1 LPQENLPEYSAQMQ
15 DDLDWNDLRYV
26 LVLSRT
32 RRLARAAQQLRVNE
46 TTVARRVARIER
58 MLGSQLFVR
67 VNGVLLVTD
76 IGQTVVQRAEK
87 MEADVGEI
95 RNVATGADTKAA
107 GAVRLTAIPMLL
119 NRIFVPALPGLV
131 EEHPQ
136 LQLHLLADPRNLDLI
151 GREADIALRLR
162 RPDKGDRVIAR
173 RLGQFAYAVY
183 GPARPHRSPLPWIT
197 HEVTWSSLP
206 HVRWMAEAIKREPQA
221 GTPLIVN
228 DSELAIHA
236 VGAGLGRSLLPCCI
250 GDRENN
256 LARLS
261 DQEPVARELWLLVH
275 PDLKHLAR
283 TRAVIAWIERV
294 VDDFG
299 RSTRQ
304 RQKRGR

>member
-1 LPQENLPEYSAQMQ
+1 MQ

-26 LVLSRT
+26 LVLWRT
-32 RRLARAAQQLRVNE
+32 GRLARAAQQLRVNE

-58 MLGSQLFVR
+58 ILGSRLFER

-76 IGQTVVQRAEK
+76 IGQIVVQRAEK
-87 MEADVGEI
+87 MEVDVGEI
-95 RNVATGADTKAA
+95 RNAATGADTKAA
-107 GAVRLTAIPMLL
+107 GVVRLTAIPMLL
-119 NRIFVPALPGLV
+119 NRIFVPALPALL
-131 EEHPQ
+131 EQHPQ
-136 LQLHLLADPRNLDLI
+136 LQLHLVADPRNLDLI
-151 GREADIALRLR
+151 SREADIALRLA
-162 RPDKGDRVIAR
+162 RPDKSDRVIAR

-183 GPARPHRSPLPWIT
+183 GPARRRRSLLPWIT
-197 HEVTWSSLP
+197 HEVAWSSLP

-236 VGAGLGRSLLPCCI
+236 VAAGLGRSLLPCWI
-250 GDRENN
+250 GDRDSN

-261 DQEPVARELWLLVH
+261 DQEPVTRELWLLVH

-283 TRAVIAWIERV
+283 TRAVVAWIERV
-294 VDDFG
+294 IDDFG

-304 RQKRGR
+304 RRQARS

>member
-15 DDLDWNDLRYV
+15 DDLDWSDLRYV
-26 LVLSRT
+26 LVLSRAS
-32 RRLARAAQQLRVNE
+32 RLARAAQQLRVNE

-58 MLGSQLFVR
+58 ILGSQLFAR

-76 IGQTVVQRAEK
+76 IGQIVVQRAEK

-136 LQLHLLADPRNLDLI
+136 LQLHLVADPRNLDLI

-197 HEVTWSSLP
+197 HEVTWSGLP

-250 GDRENN
+250 GDRESN
-256 LARLS
+256 LSRLS

-275 PDLKHLAR
+275 PGLKHLAR
-283 TRAVIAWIERV
+283 TRAVVAWIERV
-294 VDDFG
+294 VAH
-299 RSTRQ
+299 STS
-304 RQKRGR
+304 